1 MTNTMETDSLNLL
14 FRWLKV
20 IAFLLAF
27 ALAALY
33 VYKYYRKAPKVNN
46 KEYVISKING
56 ENYLCYK
63 IIR

>member
-1 MTNTMETDSLNLL
+1 METDSLNLL

-33 VYKYYRKAPKVNN
+33 IYGKYYRKAPKVDN
-46 KEYVISKING
+46 KEYVISEING

>member
-1 MTNTMETDSLNLL
+1 MENESFKTM

-33 VYKYYRKAPKVNN
+33 VYGKYYRKAPKVDN